1 MTAPENAGVQQ
12 ALEARLMELEIKAS
26 FMDDVLDKLDQVVI
40 RQQQQIDFLQRELLA
55 LHSQNQASDPATQRN
70 LRDELPPH
78 Y

>member
-1 MTAPENAGVQQ
+1 MSQVPPLPDHS
-12 ALEARLMELEIKAS
+12 ALEARLVELEIKAS

-40 RQQQQIDFLQRELLA
+40 RQQNQIDWLQRELYL
-55 LHSQNQASDPATQRN
+55 LRTQSQSADPATPRN